1 MTPDETRQAILQLSF
16 VAAFNG
22 DVREV
27 LATVFIEISE
37 QGRLTKNSTVFTEG
51 DKDSN
56 TGVIILDG
64 EVTVKKTGSP
74 DFGCP
79 GPELLGEAQQFNPNA
94 KRTATIEA
102 ATDTNALRFK
112 WSDFEVAVK
121 RYLSEADCQTVRQGL
136 ENYAWQHFAG

>member
-1 MTPDETRQAILQLSF
+1 MNPDETRQAILQLGFISSF
-16 VAAFNG
+16 SG
-22 DVREV
+22 DVREI
-27 LATVFIEISE
+27 LATVFMEISE
-37 QGRLTKNSTVFTEG
+37 QGRLTKNSKIFTEG

-79 GPELLGEAQQFNPNA
+79 GPELLGEALQFNPNA
-94 KRTATIEA
+94 LRTATIEV
-102 ATDTNALRFK
+102 ATDTHALRFK
-112 WSDFEVAVK
+112 WSDFEETVK
-121 RYLSEADCQTVRQGL
+121 RYLSDADYETVRQGL